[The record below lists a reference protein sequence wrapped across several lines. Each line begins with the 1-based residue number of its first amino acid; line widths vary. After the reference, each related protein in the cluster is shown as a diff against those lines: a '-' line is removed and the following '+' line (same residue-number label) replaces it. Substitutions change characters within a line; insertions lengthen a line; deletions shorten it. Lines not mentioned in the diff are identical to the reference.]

1 MLFERVKSKAFTGAV
16 TQCKKIQKGDL
27 EVVRSH
33 LLLHNELKAGA
44 LPAVGLANV
53 AGAGVS
59 AGWEVAAAGWAH
71 QELDSCRASP
81 SCPRCLETPSV
92 GPRNSCPVLCPSQQE
107 TVRVRWGTERGSW
120 VAWGPWVQVLEA
132 ETEERSG

>member
-1 MLFERVKSKAFTGAV
+1 MS
-16 TQCKKIQKGDL
+16 
-27 EVVRSH
+27 SH
-33 LLLHNELKAGA
+33 LLLHNEVKAGD

-71 QELDSCRASP
+71 QELGLCRAAP
-81 SCPRCLETPSV
+81 SCPRCLETASA
-92 GPRNSCPVLCPSQQE
+92 GPQNSCPVLCPSQQE

-120 VAWGPWVQVLEA
+120 AALGPWVQVLGA
-132 ETEERSG
+132 ETEERSGRRVRGIHSVGEAVNGSTLDTLFL

>member
-1 MLFERVKSKAFTGAV
+1 M
-16 TQCKKIQKGDL
+16 
-27 EVVRSH
+27 RSH
-33 LLLHNELKAGA
+33 LLLHNEVKAEA
-44 LPAVGLANV
+44 LPAVDLANV

-59 AGWEVAAAGWAH
+59 AGWAH
-71 QELDSCRASP
+71 QELDSCRAAP

-92 GPRNSCPVLCPSQQE
+92 GPQNSCPVLCPSQQE

-120 VAWGPWVQVLEA
+120 AAWGPWVQVLEV